1 MLYEHQFDASFDHP
15 AFDGT
20 PRVLLLATTPRCG
33 SHFLGHILS
42 ADGRFGCPFEYL
54 HPSNMTRWREVLG
67 HPRGAPLIPALAS
80 RRTSPLGIFAVK
92 AHWPHFSR
100 HWGRQ
105 RGALAAQPAAVL
117 RLYRR
122 DVLAQAVSFDVA
134 SQTGQWISAQPGTC
148 VPTYR
153 AGGIRRRAA
162 EIRAENAAW
171 TAWAGRNPDVPQI
184 AIAYEDF
191 ARDPSSDLRR
201 IRELLLPDDPREI
214 AFTVATERQ
223 ANPLSRKFM
232 ARFRARAK
240 PEDAWMLEPQ
250 DLRA

>member
-67 HPRGAPLIPALAS
+67 HQRGAPLIPALAS
-80 RRTSPLGIFAVK
+80 RRTSPQGIFAVK
-92 AHWPHFSR
+92 AHWPHFAR

-122 DVLAQAVSFDVA
+122 DILAQAVSFDVA

-148 VPTYR
+148 VPTSSSAICGWGR
-153 AGGIRRRAA
+153 
-162 EIRAENAAW
+162 AW
-171 TAWAGRNPDVPQI
+171 TACRRRRRSGRSCCAGRWRTPPDAP
-184 AIAYEDF
+184 
-191 ARDPSSDLRR
+191 RR
-201 IRELLLPDDPREI
+201 HP
-214 AFTVATERQ
+214 
-223 ANPLSRKFM
+223 
-232 ARFRARAK
+232 
-240 PEDAWMLEPQ
+240 
-250 DLRA
+250 